1 MRTFIIIWLGQVLSL
16 TGTAMTA
23 FALTIWAWQVTG
35 EATVLALVG
44 FFSFAPAVIF
54 SPLAGAL
61 VDRWD
66 RKLVMILA
74 DLGACLSTAAVLLL
88 YVTGN
93 LQVWHLYVTGAIA
106 SAFQSFHFPA
116 YSAAITMIVP
126 KEQYARASGMISM
139 AQSASGVF
147 APVFAAIV
155 LGFAG
160 FASVMAIDILT
171 CLAAVAVVLSSTIP
185 SPPVSDEGRKGRGS
199 LLKES
204 LYGFRYIRERSG
216 LLGLLLVFFATNLI
230 LSLTGTLGAPLILAR
245 TNNDNVMLGMVE
257 SVSALGG
264 LAGGLMLT
272 VWGGPKRK
280 VDGVLMGI
288 VVSSL
293 FVSVFGLGKE
303 MYVWSLASFMGM
315 FVIPVANGSS
325 QAIWQAKV
333 EPDLQGRVFSA
344 RLLIGQVSGPVSMLL
359 GGLLADYVF
368 EPAMMPGG
376 GLASLFEGLVG
387 SGLGAGMSLIF
398 VITGILGVMVGL
410 GGYAFNSV
418 RDVESALPDHS
429 IGAQAP
435 TQVH

>member
-1 MRTFIIIWLGQVLSL
+1 MFIVIWLGQVLSL

-23 FALTIWAWQVTG
+23 FAITIWAWQVTG

-44 FFSFAPAVIF
+44 FFSFAPALLF
-54 SPLAGAL
+54 SPIAGAL

-66 RKLVMILA
+66 RKMVMILA
-74 DLGACLSTAAVLLL
+74 DLGACVSTVAVLLL

-93 LQVWHLYVTGAIA
+93 LQVWHLYVTGTIA

-147 APVFAAIV
+147 APVFGAI
-155 LGFAG
+155 LLALAG

-171 CLAAVAVVLSSTIP
+171 CLAAVAVVLSSAIP
-185 SPPVSDEGRKGRGS
+185 NPPASDEGRRGRGS

-204 LYGFRYIRERSG
+204 LYGFRYIHQRPG
-216 LLGLLLVFFATNLI
+216 LLGLLLVFFATNLM

-245 TNNDNVMLGMVE
+245 TNNDKVMLGIVQ

-272 VWGGPKRK
+272 VWGGPRRK

-288 VVSSL
+288 MVSSL
-293 FVSVFGLGKE
+293 FMSVFGLGRE

-315 FVIPVANGSS
+315 FLIPVANGSS

-344 RLLIGQVSGPVSMLL
+344 RLLIAQVSGPVSMLL

-376 GLASLFEGLVG
+376 SLASLFSGLVG
-387 SGLGAGMSLIF
+387 IGPGAGMSLIF
-398 VITGILGVMVGL
+398 VITGILGVIVGL
-410 GGYAFNSV
+410 AGYAINSV
-418 RDVESALPDHS
+418 RNVESTLPDHNIS
-429 IGAQAP
+429 VQTAA
-435 TQVH
+435 QVH